1 MANVTAHKLGPGT
14 LKFGATG
21 SEQEFA
27 SHVTT
32 CTISP
37 SFNEEDPIPTLSG
50 DQFVDGDAVFEGTI
64 SGEFLQEY
72 TVTGLVKWTWDHNGE
87 TVPFVFTPRN
97 DAELSWTGECVVRPV
112 NVGGEVKTANTA
124 EFEWRVL
131 ELPNV
136 ETLTGV

>member
-1 MANVTAHKLGPGT
+1 MANITAHKLGPGT
-14 LKFGATG
+14 LKFGDTG

-50 DQFVDGDAVFEGTI
+50 DQFVDGDATFEGTI

-72 TVTGLVKWTWDHNGE
+72 TVAGLVKWTWDHNGE
-87 TVPFVFTPRN
+87 TVPFVFTPRT
-97 DAELSWTGECVVRPV
+97 DAELSWKGECVIRPV

-124 EFEWRVL
+124 EFEFRVL
-131 ELPNV
+131 ELPTI
-136 ETLTGV
+136 ETIGA

>member
-1 MANVTAHKLGPGT
+1 MANITAHKLGPGT
-14 LKFGATG
+14 LKFGDTG

-50 DQFVDGDAVFEGTI
+50 DQFVDGDATFEGTI

-72 TVTGLVKWTWDHNGE
+72 TVAGLVKWTWDHNGE
-87 TVPFVFTPRN
+87 TVPFVFTPRT
-97 DAELSWTGECVVRPV
+97 DAELSWKGQCVIRPV

-124 EFEWRVL
+124 EFEFRVL
-131 ELPNV
+131 ELPTI
-136 ETLTGV
+136 ETIGA

>member
-1 MANVTAHKLGPGT
+1 MANITAHKLGPGT
-14 LKFGATG
+14 LKFGDTG

-50 DQFVDGDAVFEGTI
+50 DQFVDGDATFEGTI

-72 TVTGLVKWTWDHNGE
+72 TVEGLVKWTWDNNGQ
-87 TVPFVFTPRN
+87 TVPFVFTPRT
-97 DAELSWTGECVVRPV
+97 DAELSWKGQCVIRPV
-112 NVGGEVKTANTA
+112 NVGGEVKVANTA
-124 EFEWRVL
+124 EFEFRVL
-131 ELPNV
+131 ELP
-136 ETLTGV
+136 TIATIGV

>member
-1 MANVTAHKLGPGT
+1 MANITAHKLGPGT
-14 LKFGATG
+14 LKFGDTG

-50 DQFVDGDAVFEGTI
+50 DQFVDGDATFEGTI

-72 TVTGLVKWTWDHNGE
+72 TVAGLVKWTWDNNGE
-87 TVPFVFTPRN
+87 TVPFVFTPRT
-97 DAELSWTGECVVRPV
+97 DAELSWKGECVIRPV

-124 EFEWRVL
+124 EVEFRVL
-131 ELPNV
+131 ELPTI
-136 ETLTGV
+136 ETIGS

>member
-1 MANVTAHKLGPGT
+1 MANITAHKLGPGT
-14 LKFGATG
+14 LKFGDTG

-50 DQFVDGDAVFEGTI
+50 DQFVDGDATFEGTI

-72 TVTGLVKWTWDHNGE
+72 TVEGLVKWTWDNNGQ
-87 TVPFVFTPRN
+87 TVPFVFTPRT
-97 DAELSWTGECVVRPV
+97 DAEQIGRASCRE
-112 NVGGEVKTANTA
+112 
-124 EFEWRVL
+124 RV
-131 ELPNV
+131 
-136 ETLTGV
+136 

>member
-1 MANVTAHKLGPGT
+1 MGNITAHKLGPGT
-14 LKFGATG
+14 LKFGETG

-50 DQFVDGDAVFEGTI
+50 DQFVDGDATFEGTI

-72 TVTGLVKWTWDHNGE
+72 TVEGLVKWTWDNNGQ
-87 TVPFVFTPRN
+87 TVPFVFTPRT
-97 DAELSWTGECVVRPV
+97 DAELSWKGQCVIRPV
-112 NVGGEVKTANTA
+112 NVGGEVKVANTA
-124 EFEWRVL
+124 EFEFRVL
-131 ELPNV
+131 ELP
-136 ETLTGV
+136 TIATIGV

>member
-1 MANVTAHKLGPGT
+1 MANITAHKLGPGT
-14 LKFGATG
+14 LKFGDTG
-21 SEQEFA
+21 SAQEFA

-50 DQFVDGDAVFEGTI
+50 DQFVDGDATFEGTI

-72 TVTGLVKWTWDHNGE
+72 TVAGLVKWTWDNNGE
-87 TVPFVFTPRN
+87 TVPFVFTPRT
-97 DAELSWTGECVVRPV
+97 DAELSWKGECVIRPV

-124 EFEWRVL
+124 EFEFRVL
-131 ELPNV
+131 ELPTI
-136 ETLTGV
+136 ETLGA

>member
-1 MANVTAHKLGPGT
+1 MANITAHKLGPGT
-14 LKFGATG
+14 LKFGDTG

-50 DQFVDGDAVFEGTI
+50 DQFVDGDATFEGTI

-72 TVTGLVKWTWDHNGE
+72 TVAGLVKWTWDHNGE
-87 TVPFVFTPRN
+87 TVPFVFTPRT
-97 DAELSWTGECVVRPV
+97 DAELSWKGQCVIRPV

-124 EFEWRVL
+124 EFEFRVL
-131 ELPNV
+131 ELPTI
-136 ETLTGV
+136 ETLGA

>member
-1 MANVTAHKLGPGT
+1 MGNITAHKLGPGT
-14 LKFGATG
+14 LKFGDTG

-50 DQFVDGDAVFEGTI
+50 DQFVDGDATFEGTI

-72 TVTGLVKWTWDHNGE
+72 TVEGLVKWTWDNNGQ
-87 TVPFVFTPRN
+87 TVPFVFTPRT
-97 DAELSWTGECVVRPV
+97 DAELSWKGQCVIRPV
-112 NVGGEVKTANTA
+112 NVGGEVKVANTA
-124 EFEWRVL
+124 EFEFRVL
-131 ELPNV
+131 ELP
-136 ETLTGV
+136 TIATIGV

>member
-1 MANVTAHKLGPGT
+1 MANITAHKLGPGT
-14 LKFGATG
+14 LKFGDTG

-50 DQFVDGDAVFEGTI
+50 DQFVDGEASFEGTI

-72 TVTGLVKWTWDHNGE
+72 TVAGLVKWTWDNNGQ
-87 TVPFVFTPRN
+87 TVPFVFTPRT
-97 DAELSWTGECVVRPV
+97 DAELSWKGECVIRPV

-124 EFEWRVL
+124 EFEFRVL
-131 ELPNV
+131 ELPTI
-136 ETLTGV
+136 ETIGA

>member
-1 MANVTAHKLGPGT
+1 MANITAHKLGPGT
-14 LKFGATG
+14 LKFGDTG

-50 DQFVDGDAVFEGTI
+50 DQFVDGDATFEGTI

-72 TVTGLVKWTWDHNGE
+72 TVEGLVKWTCDNNGQ

-97 DAELSWTGECVVRPV
+97 DAELSWKGECVIRPV

-124 EFEWRVL
+124 EFEFRVL
-131 ELPNV
+131 ELPTI
-136 ETLTGV
+136 ETLGA

>member
-1 MANVTAHKLGPGT
+1 MANITAHKLGPGT
-14 LKFGATG
+14 LKFVDTG

-27 SHVTT
+27 SHVTP

-50 DQFVDGDAVFEGTI
+50 DQFVDGDATFEGTI

-72 TVTGLVKWTWDHNGE
+72 TVEGLVNWTWDHNGE
-87 TVPFVFTPRN
+87 TVPFVFTPRT
-97 DAELSWTGECVVRPV
+97 DAELSWQGECVIRPV

-124 EFEWRVL
+124 EFEFRVL
-131 ELPNV
+131 ELPTI
-136 ETLTGV
+136 ETIGA

>member
-1 MANVTAHKLGPGT
+1 MANITAHKLGPGT
-14 LKFGATG
+14 LKFGDTG

-50 DQFVDGDAVFEGTI
+50 DQFVDGDATFEGTI

-72 TVTGLVKWTWDHNGE
+72 TVEGLVKWTWDNNGQ
-87 TVPFVFTPRN
+87 TVPFVFTPRT
-97 DAELSWTGECVVRPV
+97 DAELSWKGECVIRPV
-112 NVGGEVKTANTA
+112 NVGGEVKVANTA
-124 EFEWRVL
+124 EFEFRVL
-131 ELPNV
+131 ELP
-136 ETLTGV
+136 TIATIGV

>member
-1 MANVTAHKLGPGT
+1 MANITAHKLGPGT
-14 LKFGATG
+14 LKFGETG

-50 DQFVDGDAVFEGTI
+50 DQFVDGDATFEGTI

-72 TVTGLVKWTWDHNGE
+72 TVEGLVKWTWDNNGQ
-87 TVPFVFTPRN
+87 TVPFVFTPRT
-97 DAELSWTGECVVRPV
+97 DAELSWKGECVIRPV
-112 NVGGEVKTANTA
+112 NVGGEVKVANTA
-124 EFEWRVL
+124 EFEFRVL
-131 ELPNV
+131 ELP
-136 ETLTGV
+136 TIATIGV

>member
-1 MANVTAHKLGPGT
+1 MANITAHKLGPGT
-14 LKFGATG
+14 LKFGDTG

-50 DQFVDGDAVFEGTI
+50 DQFVDGDATFEGTI

-72 TVTGLVKWTWDHNGE
+72 TVAGLVKWTWDNNGE
-87 TVPFVFTPRN
+87 TVPFVFTPRT
-97 DAELSWTGECVVRPV
+97 DAELSWHGECVIRPV

-124 EFEWRVL
+124 EFEFRVL
-131 ELPNV
+131 ELPTI
-136 ETLTGV
+136 EKIGA

>member
-1 MANVTAHKLGPGT
+1 MANITAHKLGPGT
-14 LKFGATG
+14 LKFGDTG
-21 SEQEFA
+21 SAQEFA

-50 DQFVDGDAVFEGTI
+50 DQFVDGDPTFEGTI

-72 TVTGLVKWTWDHNGE
+72 TVEGLVKWTWDNNGE
-87 TVPFVFTPRN
+87 TVPFVFTPRT
-97 DAELSWTGECVVRPV
+97 DAELSWKGECVIRPV

-124 EFEWRVL
+124 EFEFRVL
-131 ELPNV
+131 ELPTI
-136 ETLTGV
+136 EPLGS

>member
-1 MANVTAHKLGPGT
+1 MANITAHKLGPGT
-14 LKFGATG
+14 LKFGDTG
-21 SEQEFA
+21 SAQEFA

-50 DQFVDGDAVFEGTI
+50 DQFVDGDATFEGTI

-72 TVTGLVKWTWDHNGE
+72 TVAGLVKWTWDHNGE
-87 TVPFVFTPRN
+87 TVPFVFTPRT
-97 DAELSWTGECVVRPV
+97 DAELSWKGQCVIRPV

-124 EFEWRVL
+124 EFEFRVL
-131 ELPNV
+131 ELPTI
-136 ETLTGV
+136 ETLGA

>member
-1 MANVTAHKLGPGT
+1 MANITAHKLGPGT
-14 LKFGATG
+14 LKFGDTG

-32 CTISP
+32 CEITP

-50 DQFVDGDAVFEGTI
+50 DQYVDGDATFEGTI

-72 TVTGLVKWTWDHNGE
+72 TVEGLVKWTWDNNGQ
-87 TVPFVFTPRN
+87 TVPFTFTPRN
-97 DAELSWTGECVVRPV
+97 DAELSWKGECVIRPV

-124 EFEWRVL
+124 EFEFRVL
-131 ELPNV
+131 ELPTI
-136 ETLTGV
+136 ETIGV

>member
-1 MANVTAHKLGPGT
+1 MANITAHKLGPGT
-14 LKFGATG
+14 LKFGDTG

-50 DQFVDGDAVFEGTI
+50 DQFVDGDATFEGTI

-72 TVTGLVKWTWDHNGE
+72 TVEGLVKWTWDHNGE
-87 TVPFVFTPRN
+87 TVPFVFTPRT
-97 DAELSWTGECVVRPV
+97 DAELSWRGECVIRPV

-124 EFEWRVL
+124 EFEFRVL
-131 ELPNV
+131 ELPTI
-136 ETLTGV
+136 ETIGA

>member
-1 MANVTAHKLGPGT
+1 MANITAHKLGPGT
-14 LKFGATG
+14 LKFGDTG

-50 DQFVDGDAVFEGTI
+50 DQFVDGDATFEGTI

-72 TVTGLVKWTWDHNGE
+72 TVAGLVKWTWDHNGE
-87 TVPFVFTPRN
+87 TVPFVFTPRT
-97 DAELSWTGECVVRPV
+97 DAELSWRGECVIRPV
-112 NVGGEVKTANTA
+112 NVGGEVKVANTA
-124 EFEWRVL
+124 EFEFRVL
-131 ELPNV
+131 ELPTV
-136 ETLTGV
+136 ETIGA

>member
-1 MANVTAHKLGPGT
+1 MANITAHKLGPGT
-14 LKFGATG
+14 LKFGDTG

-50 DQFVDGDAVFEGTI
+50 DQFVDGDATFEGTI

-72 TVTGLVKWTWDHNGE
+72 TVEGLVKWTWDHNGE
-87 TVPFVFTPRN
+87 TVPFVFTPRT
-97 DAELSWTGECVVRPV
+97 DAELSWKGQCVIRPV

-124 EFEWRVL
+124 EFEFRVL
-131 ELPNV
+131 ELPTI
-136 ETLTGV
+136 ETLGA

>member
-1 MANVTAHKLGPGT
+1 MANITAHKLGPGT
-14 LKFGATG
+14 LKFGDTG

-50 DQFVDGDAVFEGTI
+50 DQFVDGDATFEGTI

-72 TVTGLVKWTWDHNGE
+72 TVEGLVKWTWDNNGQ
-87 TVPFVFTPRN
+87 TVPFVFTPST
-97 DAELSWTGECVVRPV
+97 DAELSWKGQCVIRPV
-112 NVGGEVKTANTA
+112 NVGGEVKVANTA
-124 EFEWRVL
+124 EFEFRVL
-131 ELPNV
+131 ELP
-136 ETLTGV
+136 TIATIGV